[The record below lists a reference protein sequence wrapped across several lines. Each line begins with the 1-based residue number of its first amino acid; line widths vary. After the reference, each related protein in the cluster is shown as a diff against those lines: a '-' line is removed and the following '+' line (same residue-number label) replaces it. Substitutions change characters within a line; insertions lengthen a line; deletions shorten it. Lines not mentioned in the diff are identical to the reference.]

1 MSRATMVQLR
11 GRGIGLLR
19 QGSARI
25 VARNLDLELHDDAW
39 HESCKKVLGSLGAV
53 PRFCV

>member
-1 MSRATMVQLR
+1 MGRATMVQLR
-11 GRGIGLLR
+11 GQGIGQLR
-19 QGSARI
+19 QGSARN
-25 VARNLDLELHDDAW
+25 VARNLDLELDDDPW